1 MNIEKDKIPVKV
13 IVYTHDQT
21 HKQKSFVYHLV
32 QFKKDDTKDK
42 KYLMRDQLNEFLPR
56 FAHYELFNAREK
68 KIGEPNKPI
77 AKIKSKLQLKV
88 EKLDKDVHVKI
99 ANTLNKIQSNNGKG
113 FTIKK
118 VDEWNKWLNFDLH
131 SEIDKYG
138 ASGCNKL
145 CSIFRLS

>member
-1 MNIEKDKIPVKV
+1 MNKDKIPVKV
-13 IVYTHDQT
+13 ICYPHDQSNN
-21 HKQKSFVYHLV
+21 QKSFVYHLV

-42 KYLMRDQLNEFLPR
+42 KYLMYQNLEEHISK

-77 AKIKSKLQLKV
+77 TKTKSKLQLKV
-88 EKLDKDVHVKI
+88 EKLNKDIHVKI
-99 ANTLNKIQSNNGKG
+99 ANTLNIIQSREGKG
-113 FTIKK
+113 FTIKQ
-118 VDEWNKWLNFDLH
+118 VDEWNKWLDFDLH

-145 CSIFRLS
+145 YSIFRLN